1 MFAPK
6 FARRNSNLRVV
17 AAMKPGSSTESWVS
31 GQTLCSAWR
40 GLWNDDMVMLCVAA
54 PAAGGHS
61 GGARQAGHHDWAQR
75 YHWGEYW
82 ITAQDTIILHYLKV
96 VLKIILFASR
106 HISIIMY

>member
-1 MFAPK
+1 MLVSKYP
-6 FARRNSNLRVV
+6 RRSSNVRVV
-17 AAMKPGSSTESWVS
+17 AAMKPDSSTEVCVS

-40 GLWNDDMVMLCVAA
+40 GRWNDDMVMLCVAA

-75 YHWGEYW
+75 YHWGEYR